1 MKPRPPRRGRHI
13 LLAAGALAMLLAGCA
28 PLTRAPMLAPASRSA
43 ASAFLLEGRISATDG
58 TRAASGR
65 IEWRHA
71 PGGDRWTAYSP
82 LGQIAARLESDA
94 DGARLL
100 SADGSV
106 LEADSAQTLLPQ
118 VIGVEVPVDRLALWV
133 QAVPADGAEVRHTD
147 ARGRPGLVID
157 QGWRIDYHA
166 YAGPDGDAAP
176 ARLDVSRGDA
186 RIRLVIDQWTPAP

>member
-1 MKPRPPRRGRHI
+1 RRRPHLQCRARPHCRQRPAQPDHNEAARTMKPRPPRRGRHI

-100 SADGSV
+100 
-106 LEADSAQTLLPQ
+106 
-118 VIGVEVPVDRLALWV
+118 
-133 QAVPADGAEVRHTD
+133 
-147 ARGRPGLVID
+147 
-157 QGWRIDYHA
+157 
-166 YAGPDGDAAP
+166 
-176 ARLDVSRGDA
+176 
-186 RIRLVIDQWTPAP
+186 